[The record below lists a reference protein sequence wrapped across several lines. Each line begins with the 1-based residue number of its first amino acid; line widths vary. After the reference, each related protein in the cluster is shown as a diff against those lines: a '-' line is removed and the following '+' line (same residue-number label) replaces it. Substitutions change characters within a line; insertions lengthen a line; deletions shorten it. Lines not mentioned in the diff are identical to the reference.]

1 MLEKKKNNKPAKMD
15 SRAKLNIS
23 SMYVYY
29 KKPNSV

>member
-1 MLEKKKNNKPAKMD
+1 MLEKKKKKPAKMD
-15 SRAKLNIS
+15 SRSKLNIS